1 MRRMML
7 ISSAAAMLLAVALP
21 MSAAAGANDR
31 APDART
37 DTAARR
43 LEPIRLRCGVRTADA
58 RSVVRCEWSQPASDP
73 AAAVRLFRFDPAVD
87 PHRMI
92 IYRSENLA
100 ATSFTDDEVRAGHRY
115 AYALQVYDANGRLVG
130 RSRAVWVSIP
140 EVADHHVEVLKLA
153 CALGDTAEWIGCE
166 WSRPVGR
173 DAAVVSL
180 WRSVDGGER
189 ELVERFRPAGP
200 NAYRDAVPS
209 GAHSVTY
216 VVIATTD
223 ADRVVG
229 RSRAETVRIP
239 SIDDRPADTRPVEAQ
254 PVDTRSMG
262 VGSP

>member
-7 ISSAAAMLLAVALP
+7 ISSAAAMLLTVALP
-21 MSAAAGANDR
+21 MSAAAGAVSNDR

-58 RSVVRCEWSQPASDP
+58 RSIVRCEWSQPASDP

-100 ATSFTDDEVRAGHRY
+100 QTSFTDDEVLAGHRY

-140 EVADHHVEVLKLA
+140 EVGDHDVEVLRLA

-189 ELVERFRPAGP
+189 EVVERFRAASP

-239 SIDDRPADTRPVEAQ
+239 RSSMTDRWTHDRWGSDRPDE
-254 PVDTRSMG
+254 
-262 VGSP
+262 